1 MTLWVSPESRN
12 QLRIKACNDQVVD
25 WYAHSQLITQRLVNG
40 ALKFLISMLFAFE
53 FISELQRNVVH
64 L

>member
-1 MTLWVSPESRN
+1 MTLWVSPDSRN

-40 ALKFLISMLFAFE
+40 ALKFLSMLFAFE